1 MDMTIEEAPLRPPN
15 ILPNNETTVISSQPV
30 PNQTDAITTFDKN
43 LECLSE
49 VEKAKF
55 LEHVQ
60 VMLKKEEKDKEKR
73 ELEKRRAHLKNESKE
88 YQEEH
93 EKKLRKCLGRY
104 YSYVSRC
111 KSLKGFRPDLTWIH
125 PHEVEDELET
135 YHLDE
140 FDEFMKRLRK
150 AERPITSL
158 EAQYFPGVITCY
170 PEDIT
175 EFFEK
180 RWKRIKKSFVSAKN
194 NICNCFK
201 RSTPIN
207 Q

>member
-1 MDMTIEEAPLRPPN
+1 MIPICWMYKCSAKAIVA
-15 ILPNNETTVISSQPV
+15 NEKSQNV
-30 PNQTDAITTFDKN
+30 WLNRRSMF
-43 LECLSE
+43 LVSLSN
-49 VEKAKF
+49 V
-55 LEHVQ
+55 
-60 VMLKKEEKDKEKR
+60 
-73 ELEKRRAHLKNESKE
+73 

-93 EKKLRKCLGRY
+93 EKKLRKCLERY

-111 KSLKGFRPDLTWIH
+111 KSLKGFRRDLTWRH

-140 FDEFMKRLRK
+140 FDGFMKRLRK

-201 RSTPIN
+201 RSPAIN